1 VSEFSK
7 WRSPSCA
14 LSPTSAAARSRSRRA
29 ACAYGRCRPRV
40 TGRSCAGR
48 CARNARCASRT
59 SITSTSTC
67 QRQLQLF
74 FRPQVFASSTRTVL
88 ATTRRPMSAPRS
100 APRSIASVLI
110 WPDTRTE
117 LVAARCTSA
126 RCCLL
131 LLSDGLLMTS
141 LASLI
146 ASLIAPLIPLLMSC
160 LRCPLRCPL

>member
-1 VSEFSK
+1 MK
-7 WRSPSCA
+7 WRSPSRA

-29 ACAYGRCRPRV
+29 ACACGRCRPRA
-40 TGRSCAGR
+40 TGRSRAGR
-48 CARNARCASRT
+48 CARNARCASRP
-59 SITSTSTC
+59 STHQHVNMPATAAA
-67 QRQLQLF
+67 LL
-74 FRPQVFASSTRTVL
+74 PSSSLCFEYKDGVGNYKAPYER
-88 ATTRRPMSAPRS
+88 ATKRA
-100 APRSIASVLI
+100 AVNWSVLI

-131 LLSDGLLMTS
+131 LLTDRLLMTS